1 MYLSGLVILDDG
13 GKPGEPVQIEVRC
26 QSEVIATV
34 HASSGG
40 TFIIQVNSSG
50 GFRDTQQPLDAS
62 VSNLSSVPNNS
73 TMDTNNSFFGEG
85 LGPGRDDSLN
95 LSGCELQAILPG
107 YHSDRVLLGARRL
120 LDSPD
125 VGAIVLHSNTRA
137 ETATVS
143 LKSLT
148 APKEAKKAYQEALK
162 ELGKKEINFSKASQE
177 LEKAV
182 QMYPEF
188 ANALLLLGEISLEL
202 EDRAAARKSFERAL
216 AAESEFASPY
226 ISLAMLELEEERWE
240 EAAEWC
246 RQVLGLYPQ
255 LVKAHYYNALAHSS
269 LGKLDVVEESI
280 LLIHQSSQA
289 QDYPLTHYILAWIL
303 SEKGDFLSAAAQL
316 RHYLESDPIPQI
328 AAELKNQLAQW
339 EEQGLI
345 PLAESAEPQAQ
356 D

>member
-1 MYLSGLVILDDG
+1 MRSRWNWKIG
-13 GKPGEPVQIEVRC
+13 
-26 QSEVIATV
+26 
-34 HASSGG
+34 
-40 TFIIQVNSSG
+40 
-50 GFRDTQQPLDAS
+50 
-62 VSNLSSVPNNS
+62 
-73 TMDTNNSFFGEG
+73 
-85 LGPGRDDSLN
+85 
-95 LSGCELQAILPG
+95 
-107 YHSDRVLLGARRL
+107 
-120 LDSPD
+120 
-125 VGAIVLHSNTRA
+125 
-137 ETATVS
+137 
-143 LKSLT
+143 
-148 APKEAKKAYQEALK
+148 
-162 ELGKKEINFSKASQE
+162 
-177 LEKAV
+177 
-182 QMYPEF
+182 
-188 ANALLLLGEISLEL
+188 
-202 EDRAAARKSFERAL
+202 AAARKSFERAL